1 MPPKKGGNK
10 VNAKNEKAKKEKIIE
25 DKTFGLK
32 NKKGGKAQKVKNRNL
47 WDSNNDE
54 IEKKVLVYRKYQ
66 QTGDDG
72 RSGEQLGS

>member
-47 WDSNNDE
+47 WDSDNQE
-54 IEKKVLVYRKYQ
+54 IETKVLVYRKCE

-72 RSGEQLGS
+72 RSG

>member
-32 NKKGGKAQKVKNRNL
+32 NKKGGKAQKVKI
-47 WDSNNDE
+47 E
-54 IEKKVLVYRKYQ
+54 IYGTPTMTRLKKSFSLSKI
-66 QTGDDG
+66 
-72 RSGEQLGS
+72 

>member
-47 WDSNNDE
+47 
-54 IEKKVLVYRKYQ
+54 
-66 QTGDDG
+66 
-72 RSGEQLGS
+72 

>member
-32 NKKGGKAQKVKNRNL
+32 NKKGGKAQKVK
-47 WDSNNDE
+47 
-54 IEKKVLVYRKYQ
+54 IETYETPIIRRLKQRSKQPKKKLIMYWKI
-66 QTGDDG
+66 
-72 RSGEQLGS
+72 